1 MTVRLTQWFDNR
13 LGATSFVRSALNKV
27 FPDHWSFMLGEVAL
41 YCFVILVL
49 TGTYLTFFFNP
60 SSQHVVYHGRYAP
73 LNGVQMTEAYRST
86 IRLSFDVRAGLVFR
100 QIHHWAALLFVA
112 AIVTHLCRIFFTGAF
127 RRPRE
132 LNWIIGVTLLVLAI
146 FNGFSGYSMPDDL
159 LSGTGLRIAFS
170 IAVAVPFIGTW
181 AAFLLFGGEFPGTII
196 TRLFVLHIMV
206 VPALI
211 GALLAAHLAILW
223 RQKHTQ
229 FAGQGRMESNVM
241 GSYLWPTYAARSVG
255 LFAAVFAAL
264 CALGGL
270 AQINPVWLYGPFH
283 APAVSTAAQPDWYM
297 GWLEGALRLFPG
309 WRLHIF
315 GYSLSELFWPGV
327 FLPGITF
334 GLLYMWPFME
344 ARITGDRAEHHLLD
358 RPRDRP
364 IRTAIGVG
372 VLTFYVVLT
381 IAGAQDIIAQKL
393 SVSIPPVTWTLRVLV
408 IALPLVLALVARRI
422 CLDLQGAAAQGH
434 SAGVPPVHGGPIP
447 ALAGAIV
454 ATGGAPDQREP
465 QEAAPPS
472 RSRSWVMRAAGAV
485 VAGVAAGGGYVLGR
499 RRPTRIVVTKS
510 DRD

>member
-1 MTVRLTQWFDNR
+1 MTRFTRWVDDR
-13 LGATSFVRSALNKV
+13 LGATGFVRSALNKV

-41 YCFVILVL
+41 YCFVVLVL

-60 SSQHVVYHGRYAP
+60 SSQDVVYHGRYAP
-73 LNGVQMTEAYRST
+73 LNGLHMTEAYRST

-100 QIHHWAALLFVA
+100 QIHHWAALLFIA

-170 IAVAVPFIGTW
+170 IALAVPFVGTW
-181 AAFLLFGGEFPGTII
+181 AAFLLFGGEFPGTVI
-196 TRLFVLHIMV
+196 TRLFVLHILL

-211 GALLAAHLAILW
+211 AALLGAHLAILW

-229 FAGQGRMESNVM
+229 FAGVGRTETNVM

-270 AQINPVWLYGPFH
+270 AQINPVWLYGPFK

-315 GYSLSELFWPGV
+315 GYPLSEVFWPGV
-327 FLPGITF
+327 FLPGVTF
-334 GLLYMWPFME
+334 GLLYLWPFIE
-344 ARITGDRAEHHLLD
+344 ARVTGDRAEHHLLD
-358 RPRDRP
+358 RPRDRAV
-364 IRTAIGVG
+364 RTPVGVG

-381 IAGAQDIIAQKL
+381 VAGAQDIIAQKL
-393 SVSIPPVTWTLRVLV
+393 GVSIPPVTWTLRVLV
-408 IALPLVLALVARRI
+408 VVLPLALALVARKL
-422 CLDLQGAAAQGH
+422 CLDLQAAAAHGH
-434 SAGVPPVHGGPIP
+434 AGGEPPEPGGPTP
-447 ALAGAIV
+447 ARAAAIAAGQ
-454 ATGGAPDQREP
+454 GSPDEGDDGSQRR
-465 QEAAPPS
+465 
-472 RSRSWVMRAAGAV
+472 RSRIVRGASALI
-485 VAGVAAGGGYVLGR
+485 AGVAAVGGYLLGR
-499 RRPTRIVVTKS
+499 RRPTRIVISKS
-510 DRD
+510 DRE